1 MANGSNKRQFFYI
14 SGGLL
19 LILTCL
25 HNGQGDPN
33 GYGYDFPEYLAFFK
47 GEGDS
52 IYGSLES
59 DSGYDLEWPYY
70 VYCKLLGLFFQ
81 YDFIYIIGIGLTI
94 GIPFLYL
101 VRKYSNNP
109 ALSIFLLLTILD
121 TQTYLF
127 FLSVHRQMLA
137 NTFIFL
143 AYIVIESDMRRKKT
157 IALLLLFLAL
167 SSHSSSFIIVPVLL
181 VLWYVKINIRKSYA
195 LITLGVTFLAGLVI
209 NRLLSDEFRAL
220 FFLIEN
226 SESLERTVHYI
237 VDDVYEEGNTSFN
250 ILFPLNAITAFMVC
264 FAKKEDLR
272 SFGMKCMLFATA
284 IYNLLCMIPLIDRS
298 LTTFVLLGILGA
310 VPVSGPI
317 TREDDENSD
326 AADEVEL
333 LTNDINAEEE
343 DTNEVEEQNFIFV
356 KAGLFVIL
364 IMQIYLANKAYN
376 NPSFRLLPFE
386 FIWE

>member
-1 MANGSNKRQFFYI
+1 MANGSNKRQFFYV

-25 HNGQGDPN
+25 HNGQGDSN

-52 IYGSLES
+52 MYASIES

-81 YDFIYIIGIGLTI
+81 YDFIYIMGIGLTI

-109 ALSIFLLLTILD
+109 ALSIFLLLTILN

-143 AYIVIESDMRRKKT
+143 AYIVIESDMQRKKA

-167 SSHSSSFIIVPVLL
+167 SSHSSSFIIVPFLL
-181 VLWYVKINIRKSYA
+181 VLWYLKIKIRKSYA
-195 LITLGVTFLAGLVI
+195 LIILGVTFLAGLFI

-220 FFLIEN
+220 FFLMEN
-226 SESLERTVHYI
+226 SESLERSVHYI

-250 ILFPLNAITAFMVC
+250 ILFPLTAITSFMVC
-264 FAKKEDLR
+264 FAKEEELR
-272 SFGMKCMLFATA
+272 SFSMKCMLFTTSM
-284 IYNLLCMIPLIDRS
+284 YNLLCMIPLIDRG
-298 LTTFVLLGILGA
+298 LTIFVLLGIVGA
-310 VPVSGPI
+310 VPISGPI
-317 TREDDENSD
+317 TIEDDENSD
-326 AADEVEL
+326 APDELEL
-333 LTNDINAEEE
+333 LTNDNNAEEKVI
-343 DTNEVEEQNFIFV
+343 NEVEEKNFILV
-356 KAGLFVIL
+356 KVGLFIIL